1 MGTKKKWKVKPKI
14 VNWIFRFMSF
24 VLFCYILGM
33 LFFPDTMI
41 NLTGFQF
48 YTVLSG
54 SMETKIPTYSL
65 VLSKNIKSDDELVP
79 GTIITFHANRLGEDT
94 VLTHT
99 LAKTEVESDG
109 RVRYYT
115 HAYAYE
121 GLDEYHT
128 YRQDIVGIYVMHVPF
143 LGKIVLFLQSQYAWF
158 IIPIVVVILFLSWI
172 VELLMERNELIG
184 KRNADKLTSDL
195 KEIEQAEFSFDS
207 TTIQNSFLV
216 VKGLVI
222 YNGQWQTPIAR
233 IDFMNEKYEILDTAL
248 LYLRP
253 KKSKLEHKLK
263 WVAVVK
269 YDKKIKYQDAHLYS
283 LDYPLS
289 ENEKKQ
295 LKKKIK
301 KENRMLKKSKPKA
314 V

>member
-1 MGTKKKWKVKPKI
+1 MGTKKKWRVRPKI
-14 VNWIFRFMSF
+14 VNWVFRFISF

-54 SMETKIPTYSL
+54 SMEPKIPTYSL
-65 VLSKNIKSDDELVP
+65 VLSKSIKSDDELVP

-115 HAYAYE
+115 QAYAYE

-143 LGKIVLFLQSQYAWF
+143 VGKIVMFFQSPYAWF
-158 IIPIVVVILFLSWI
+158 TVLIVVGILLLSWI
-172 VELLMERNELIG
+172 VQLLIDRNELIG
-184 KRNADKLTSDL
+184 KRNADKLTGDL
-195 KEIEQAEFSFDS
+195 KEIEQAEFVFDS
-207 TTIQNSFLV
+207 TTIQNSYLV
-216 VKGLVI
+216 VKGLVV
-222 YNGQWQTPIAR
+222 YQGQWQTPIAR

-253 KKSKLEHKLK
+253 KKSKVDHKLK
-263 WVAVVK
+263 WVAIVK

-283 LDYPLS
+283 LDYPLT
-289 ENEKKQ
+289 ELEKKR
-295 LKKKIK
+295 LKKTIK
-301 KENRMLKKSKPKA
+301 KNNRKLKKAKQRA

>member
-1 MGTKKKWKVKPKI
+1 MGTKKKWRVKPKI
-14 VNWIFRFMSF
+14 INWIFRLISF

-54 SMETKIPTYSL
+54 SMEPKIPTYSL

-99 LAKTEVESDG
+99 LAKTEEESDG
-109 RVRYYT
+109 RIRYYT
-115 HAYAYE
+115 QAYAYE

-143 LGKIVLFLQSQYAWF
+143 VGKIVLFFQSPYAWF
-158 IIPIVVVILFLSWI
+158 TVLIVVGILLLSWI
-172 VELLMERNELIG
+172 VQLLIDRNELIG
-184 KRNADKLTSDL
+184 KRNADKLTGDL
-195 KEIEQAEFSFDS
+195 KEIEQAEFVFDS
-207 TTIQNSFLV
+207 TTIQNSYLV
-216 VKGLVI
+216 VKGLVV
-222 YNGQWQTPIAR
+222 YQGQWQTPIAR

-253 KKSKLEHKLK
+253 KKSKMDHKLK
-263 WVAVVK
+263 WVAIVK

-283 LDYPLS
+283 LDYPLT
-289 ENEKKQ
+289 ELEKKR
-295 LKKKIK
+295 LKKTIK
-301 KENRMLKKSKPKA
+301 KNNRKLKKAKQRA

>member
-1 MGTKKKWKVKPKI
+1 MGTKKKWRVKPKI
-14 VNWIFRFMSF
+14 INWIFRLISF

-54 SMETKIPTYSL
+54 SMEPKIPTYSL
-65 VLSKNIKSDDELVP
+65 VLSKSIKSDDELVP

-115 HAYAYE
+115 QAYAYE

-143 LGKIVLFLQSQYAWF
+143 LGKIAFFFQSPYAWF
-158 IIPIVVVILFLSWI
+158 MILIVVVILFLSWI
-172 VELLMERNELIG
+172 VELLMERNELVG
-184 KRNADKLTSDL
+184 KKSADKLTGDL
-195 KEIEQAEFSFDS
+195 KEIEQAEFVFDS
-207 TTIQNSFLV
+207 TTIQNSYLV
-216 VKGLVI
+216 VKGLVV
-222 YNGQWQTPIAR
+222 YQGQWQTPLAR

-253 KKSKLEHKLK
+253 KKSKMDHKLK
-263 WVAVVK
+263 WVAIVK

-283 LDYPLS
+283 LDYPLT
-289 ENEKKQ
+289 ELEKKR
-295 LKKKIK
+295 LKKTIK
-301 KENRMLKKSKPKA
+301 KNNRKLKKAKQRA

>member
-1 MGTKKKWKVKPKI
+1 MGTKKKWRVRPKI
-14 VNWIFRFMSF
+14 VNWVFRFISF

-54 SMETKIPTYSL
+54 SMEPKIPTYSL
-65 VLSKNIKSDDELVP
+65 ALSKSIKSDDELVP

-115 HAYAYE
+115 QAYAYE

-143 LGKIVLFLQSQYAWF
+143 VGKIVMFFQSPYAWF
-158 IIPIVVVILFLSWI
+158 TVLIVVGILLLSWI
-172 VELLMERNELIG
+172 VQLLIDRNELIG
-184 KRNADKLTSDL
+184 KRNADKLTGDL
-195 KEIEQAEFSFDS
+195 KEIEQAEFVFDS
-207 TTIQNSFLV
+207 TTIQNSYLV
-216 VKGLVI
+216 VKGLVV
-222 YNGQWQTPIAR
+222 YQGQWQTPIAR

-253 KKSKLEHKLK
+253 KKSKMDHKLK
-263 WVAVVK
+263 WVAIVK

-283 LDYPLS
+283 LDYPLT
-289 ENEKKQ
+289 ELEKKR
-295 LKKKIK
+295 LKKTIK
-301 KENRMLKKSKPKA
+301 KNNRKLKKAKQRA

>member
-1 MGTKKKWKVKPKI
+1 
-14 VNWIFRFMSF
+14 
-24 VLFCYILGM
+24 
-33 LFFPDTMI
+33 MI

-54 SMETKIPTYSL
+54 SMEPKIPTYSL

-99 LAKTEVESDG
+99 LAKIRSRIGWPGYGIIRRLMLTKVWMNIIHTG
-109 RVRYYT
+109 RISSASMSCT
-115 HAYAYE
+115 
-121 GLDEYHT
+121 
-128 YRQDIVGIYVMHVPF
+128 F
-143 LGKIVLFLQSQYAWF
+143 LSGKIVLFLQSQYAWF

-195 KEIEQAEFSFDS
+195 KEIEQAEFTFDS

-233 IDFMNEKYEILDTAL
+233 STL
-248 LYLRP
+248 
-253 KKSKLEHKLK
+253 
-263 WVAVVK
+263 
-269 YDKKIKYQDAHLYS
+269 
-283 LDYPLS
+283 
-289 ENEKKQ
+289 
-295 LKKKIK
+295 
-301 KENRMLKKSKPKA
+301 
-314 V
+314 

>member
-1 MGTKKKWKVKPKI
+1 MDIPI
-14 VNWIFRFMSF
+14 YIFCF
-24 VLFCYILGM
+24 VLLYLG
-33 LFFPDTMI
+33 
-41 NLTGFQF
+41 NV
-48 YTVLSG
+48 VLSRYHDQTNRFSILYG
-54 SMETKIPTYSL
+54 IERKYGTEDSTYSL
-65 VLSKNIKSDDELVP
+65 VLSKNIQSDDELVP

-115 HAYAYE
+115 QAYAYE

-195 KEIEQAEFSFDS
+195 KEIEQAEFTFDS

-216 VKGLVI
+216 VKGLVV
-222 YNGQWQTPIAR
+222 YSGQWQTPIAR

-248 LYLRP
+248 LCCCGRRNP
-253 KKSKLEHKLK
+253 S
-263 WVAVVK
+263 W
-269 YDKKIKYQDAHLYS
+269 S
-283 LDYPLS
+283 TS
-289 ENEKKQ
+289 
-295 LKKKIK
+295 
-301 KENRMLKKSKPKA
+301 
-314 V
+314 

>member
-1 MGTKKKWKVKPKI
+1 MGTKKKWRVKPKI
-14 VNWIFRFMSF
+14 INWIFRLISF

-54 SMETKIPTYSL
+54 SMEPKIPTYSL

-99 LAKTEVESDG
+99 LAKTEEESDG
-109 RVRYYT
+109 RIRYYT
-115 HAYAYE
+115 QAYAYE

-143 LGKIVLFLQSQYAWF
+143 LGKIAFFFQSPYAWF
-158 IIPIVVVILFLSWI
+158 MILIVVGILILSWI
-172 VELLMERNELIG
+172 VQLLIDRNELIG
-184 KRNADKLTSDL
+184 KRNADKLTGDL
-195 KEIEQAEFSFDS
+195 KEIEQAEFVFDS
-207 TTIQNSFLV
+207 TTIQNSYLV
-216 VKGLVI
+216 VKGLVV
-222 YNGQWQTPIAR
+222 YQGQWQTPIAR

-253 KKSKLEHKLK
+253 KKSKMDHKLK
-263 WVAVVK
+263 WVAIVK
-269 YDKKIKYQDAHLYS
+269 HDKKIKYQDAHLYS
-283 LDYPLS
+283 LDYPLT
-289 ENEKKQ
+289 ELEKKR
-295 LKKKIK
+295 LKKTIK
-301 KENRMLKKSKPKA
+301 KNNRKLKKAKQRA

>member
-1 MGTKKKWKVKPKI
+1 MGTKKKLKVKPKI
-14 VNWIFRFMSF
+14 VNWVFRFISF
-24 VLFCYILGM
+24 VLSCYILGM

-48 YTVLSG
+48 YTVLTG
-54 SMETKIPTYSL
+54 SMEPIIPTYSL
-65 VLSKNIKSDDELVP
+65 VLSKKINSDDELVP
-79 GTIITFHANRLGEDT
+79 GKIITFHANRLGEDI

-99 LAKTEVESDG
+99 LAKTEMQDNG
-109 RVRYYT
+109 RLRYFT
-115 HAYAYE
+115 QAYAYE
-121 GLDEYHT
+121 GLDDYET

-195 KEIEQAEFSFDS
+195 KEIEQAEFSFES

>member
-1 MGTKKKWKVKPKI
+1 MGTKKKWRVKPTI
-14 VNWIFRFMSF
+14 VNWVFRIISF

-33 LFFPDTMI
+33 LFFPETMI

-54 SMETKIPTYSL
+54 SMEPKIPTYSL
-65 VLSKNIKSDDELVP
+65 VLSKSIKSDDELVP

-109 RVRYYT
+109 RVCYYT
-115 HAYAYE
+115 QAYAYE

-143 LGKIVLFLQSQYAWF
+143 IGKLVMFFQSPYAWF
-158 IIPIVVVILFLSWI
+158 TVLIVVGILLLSWI
-172 VELLMERNELIG
+172 VQLLIDRNELIG
-184 KRNADKLTSDL
+184 KRNADKLTGDL
-195 KEIEQAEFSFDS
+195 KEIEQAEFVFDS
-207 TTIQNSFLV
+207 TTIQNSYLV
-216 VKGLVI
+216 VKGLVV
-222 YNGQWQTPIAR
+222 YQGQWQTPLAR

-253 KKSKLEHKLK
+253 KKSKMDHKLK
-263 WVAVVK
+263 WVAIVK

-283 LDYPLS
+283 LDYPLT
-289 ENEKKQ
+289 ELEKKR
-295 LKKKIK
+295 LKKTIK
-301 KENRMLKKSKPKA
+301 KNNRKLKKAKQRA

>member
-14 VNWIFRFMSF
+14 VNWIFRFISF
-24 VLFCYILGM
+24 ILFCYILGM

-41 NLTGFQF
+41 KLTGFQF

-54 SMETKIPTYSL
+54 SMEPKIPTYSL

-115 HAYAYE
+115 QAYAYE

-143 LGKIVLFLQSQYAWF
+143 LGKIVLFLHC
-158 IIPIVVVILFLSWI
+158 
-172 VELLMERNELIG
+172 LLY
-184 KRNADKLTSDL
+184 TSDIADHHMHS
-195 KEIEQAEFSFDS
+195 EFFMMDQATADRLNQAKAEGRRIIAVGTTSCRTLEAIMSKYGEFRECHEDTDIFIFPGYSFQAIDGLITNFHLPKSTLVMLVSAFATKDQIMTAYQAAIDEKYRFFSFGDS
-207 TTIQNSFLV
+207 MFI
-216 VKGLVI
+216 
-222 YNGQWQTPIAR
+222 
-233 IDFMNEKYEILDTAL
+233 E
-248 LYLRP
+248 
-253 KKSKLEHKLK
+253 
-263 WVAVVK
+263 
-269 YDKKIKYQDAHLYS
+269 
-283 LDYPLS
+283 
-289 ENEKKQ
+289 
-295 LKKKIK
+295 
-301 KENRMLKKSKPKA
+301 
-314 V
+314 

>member
-1 MGTKKKWKVKPKI
+1 MGKKKKWRVRPKI
-14 VNWIFRFMSF
+14 VNWVFRFISF

-54 SMETKIPTYSL
+54 SMEPKIPTYSL
-65 VLSKNIKSDDELVP
+65 VLSKSIKSDDELVP

-115 HAYAYE
+115 QAYAYE

-143 LGKIVLFLQSQYAWF
+143 VGKIVMFFQSPYAWF
-158 IIPIVVVILFLSWI
+158 TVLIVVGILLLSWI
-172 VELLMERNELIG
+172 VQLLIDRNELIG
-184 KRNADKLTSDL
+184 KRNADKLTGDL
-195 KEIEQAEFSFDS
+195 KEIEQAEFVFDS
-207 TTIQNSFLV
+207 TTIQNSYLV
-216 VKGLVI
+216 VKGLVV
-222 YNGQWQTPIAR
+222 YQGQWQTPIAR

-253 KKSKLEHKLK
+253 KKSKMDHKLK
-263 WVAVVK
+263 WVAIVK

-283 LDYPLS
+283 LDYPLT
-289 ENEKKQ
+289 ELEKKR
-295 LKKKIK
+295 LKKTIK
-301 KENRMLKKSKPKA
+301 KNNRKLKKAKQRA

>member
-1 MGTKKKWKVKPKI
+1 MGTKKKWRVKPTI
-14 VNWIFRFMSF
+14 VNWVFRFISF
-24 VLFCYILGM
+24 VLFCYIIGM

-54 SMETKIPTYSL
+54 SMEPKIPTYSL
-65 VLSKNIKSDDELVP
+65 VLSKSIKSDDELVS

-115 HAYAYE
+115 QAYAYE

-143 LGKIVLFLQSQYAWF
+143 VGKIVLFFQSPYAWF
-158 IIPIVVVILFLSWI
+158 TVLIVVGILLLSWI
-172 VELLMERNELIG
+172 VQLLIDRNELIG
-184 KRNADKLTSDL
+184 KRNADKLTGDL
-195 KEIEQAEFSFDS
+195 KEIEQAEFVFDS
-207 TTIQNSFLV
+207 TTIQNSYLV
-216 VKGLVI
+216 VKGLVV
-222 YNGQWQTPIAR
+222 YQGQWQTPLAR

-253 KKSKLEHKLK
+253 KKSKMDHKLK
-263 WVAVVK
+263 WVAIVK

-283 LDYPLS
+283 LDYPLT
-289 ENEKKQ
+289 ELEKKR
-295 LKKKIK
+295 LKKTIK
-301 KENRMLKKSKPKA
+301 KNNRKLKKAKQRA

>member
-1 MGTKKKWKVKPKI
+1 MGTKKKWRVKPKI
-14 VNWIFRFMSF
+14 INWIFRLISF

-54 SMETKIPTYSL
+54 SMEPKIPTYSL
-65 VLSKNIKSDDELVP
+65 VLSKSIKSDDELVP

-115 HAYAYE
+115 QAYAYE

-143 LGKIVLFLQSQYAWF
+143 LGKIAFFFQSPYAWF
-158 IIPIVVVILFLSWI
+158 MILIVVVILFLSWI
-172 VELLMERNELIG
+172 VELLMERNELVG
-184 KRNADKLTSDL
+184 KKSADKLTGDL
-195 KEIEQAEFSFDS
+195 KEIEQAEFVFDS
-207 TTIQNSFLV
+207 TTIQNSSLV
-216 VKGLVI
+216 VKGLVV
-222 YNGQWQTPIAR
+222 YQGQWQTPLAR

-253 KKSKLEHKLK
+253 KKSKMDHKLK
-263 WVAVVK
+263 WVAIVK

-283 LDYPLS
+283 LDYPLT
-289 ENEKKQ
+289 ELEKKR
-295 LKKKIK
+295 LKKTIK
-301 KENRMLKKSKPKA
+301 KNNRKLKKAKHRA

>member
-1 MGTKKKWKVKPKI
+1 MGTKKKWRVKPRI
-14 VNWIFRFMSF
+14 INWVFRFISF

-54 SMETKIPTYSL
+54 SMEPKIPTYSL
-65 VLSKNIKSDDELVP
+65 VLSKSIKSDDELVP

-115 HAYAYE
+115 QAYAYE

-143 LGKIVLFLQSQYAWF
+143 VGKIVMFFQSPYAWF
-158 IIPIVVVILFLSWI
+158 TVLIVVGILLLSWI
-172 VELLMERNELIG
+172 VQLLIDRNELIG
-184 KRNADKLTSDL
+184 KRNADKLTGDL
-195 KEIEQAEFSFDS
+195 KEIEQAEFVFDS
-207 TTIQNSFLV
+207 TTIQNSYLV
-216 VKGLVI
+216 VKGLVV
-222 YNGQWQTPIAR
+222 YQGQWQTPIAR

-253 KKSKLEHKLK
+253 KKSKMDHKLK
-263 WVAVVK
+263 WVAIVK

-283 LDYPLS
+283 LDYPLT
-289 ENEKKQ
+289 ELEKKR
-295 LKKKIK
+295 LKKTIK
-301 KENRMLKKSKPKA
+301 KNNRKLKKAKQRA

>member
-1 MGTKKKWKVKPKI
+1 MGTKKKWRVKPTI
-14 VNWIFRFMSF
+14 VNWVFRFISF

-54 SMETKIPTYSL
+54 SMEPKIPTYSL
-65 VLSKNIKSDDELVP
+65 VLSKSIKSDDELVP
-79 GTIITFHANRLGEDT
+79 GTIIIFHANRLGEDT

-115 HAYAYE
+115 QAYAYE

-143 LGKIVLFLQSQYAWF
+143 VGKIVLFFQSPYAWF
-158 IIPIVVVILFLSWI
+158 TVLIVVGILLLSWI
-172 VELLMERNELIG
+172 VQLLIDRNELIG
-184 KRNADKLTSDL
+184 KRNADKLTGDL
-195 KEIEQAEFSFDS
+195 KEIEQAEFVFDS
-207 TTIQNSFLV
+207 TTIQNSYLV
-216 VKGLVI
+216 VKGLVV
-222 YNGQWQTPIAR
+222 YQGQWQTPIAR

-253 KKSKLEHKLK
+253 KKSKMDHKLK
-263 WVAVVK
+263 WVAIVK

-283 LDYPLS
+283 LDYPLT
-289 ENEKKQ
+289 ELEKKR
-295 LKKKIK
+295 LKKTIK
-301 KENRMLKKSKPKA
+301 KNNRKLKKAKQRA

>member
-1 MGTKKKWKVKPKI
+1 MGTKKKWRVRPKI
-14 VNWIFRFMSF
+14 VNWVFRFISF

-54 SMETKIPTYSL
+54 SMEPKIPTYSL
-65 VLSKNIKSDDELVP
+65 VLSKSIKSDDELVP

-115 HAYAYE
+115 QAYAYE

-143 LGKIVLFLQSQYAWF
+143 IGKLVMFFQSPYAWF
-158 IIPIVVVILFLSWI
+158 TVLIVVGILFLSWI
-172 VELLMERNELIG
+172 VELLMERNELVG
-184 KRNADKLTSDL
+184 KKSADKLTGDL
-195 KEIEQAEFSFDS
+195 KEIEQAEFVFDS
-207 TTIQNSFLV
+207 TTIQNSYLV
-216 VKGLVI
+216 VKGLVV
-222 YNGQWQTPIAR
+222 YQGQWQTPIAR

-253 KKSKLEHKLK
+253 KKSKMDHKLK
-263 WVAVVK
+263 WVAIVK

-283 LDYPLS
+283 LDYPLT
-289 ENEKKQ
+289 ELEKKR
-295 LKKKIK
+295 LKKTIK
-301 KENRMLKKSKPKA
+301 KNNRKLKKAKQRA

>member
-1 MGTKKKWKVKPKI
+1 MGTKKKWRVKPRI
-14 VNWIFRFMSF
+14 INWVFRFISF

-54 SMETKIPTYSL
+54 SMEPKIPTYSL
-65 VLSKNIKSDDELVP
+65 VLSKSIKSDDELVP

-115 HAYAYE
+115 QAYAYE

-143 LGKIVLFLQSQYAWF
+143 VGKIVMFFQSPYAWF
-158 IIPIVVVILFLSWI
+158 TVLIVVGILLLSWI
-172 VELLMERNELIG
+172 VQLLIDRNELIG
-184 KRNADKLTSDL
+184 KRNADKLTGDL
-195 KEIEQAEFSFDS
+195 KEIEQAEFVFDS
-207 TTIQNSFLV
+207 TTIQNSYLV

-222 YNGQWQTPIAR
+222 YQGQWQTPIAR

-253 KKSKLEHKLK
+253 KKSKMDHKLK
-263 WVAVVK
+263 WVAIVK

-283 LDYPLS
+283 LDYPLT
-289 ENEKKQ
+289 ELEKKR
-295 LKKKIK
+295 LKKTIK
-301 KENRMLKKSKPKA
+301 KNNRKLKKAKQRA

>member
-1 MGTKKKWKVKPKI
+1 MGTKKKWRVRPKI
-14 VNWIFRFMSF
+14 VNWVFRFISF

-54 SMETKIPTYSL
+54 SMEPKIPTYSL
-65 VLSKNIKSDDELVP
+65 VLSKSIKSDDELVP

-115 HAYAYE
+115 QAYAYE

-143 LGKIVLFLQSQYAWF
+143 VGKIVMFFQSPYAWF
-158 IIPIVVVILFLSWI
+158 TVLIVVGILLLSWI
-172 VELLMERNELIG
+172 VQLLIDRNELIG
-184 KRNADKLTSDL
+184 KRNADKLTGDL
-195 KEIEQAEFSFDS
+195 KEIEQAEFVFDS
-207 TTIQNSFLV
+207 TTIQNSYLV
-216 VKGLVI
+216 VKGLVV
-222 YNGQWQTPIAR
+222 YQGQWQTPIAR

-253 KKSKLEHKLK
+253 KKSKMDHKLK
-263 WVAVVK
+263 WVAIVK

-283 LDYPLS
+283 LDYPLT
-289 ENEKKQ
+289 ELEKKR
-295 LKKKIK
+295 LKKTIK
-301 KENRMLKKSKPKA
+301 KNNRKLKKAKQRA

>member
-1 MGTKKKWKVKPKI
+1 MGTKKKWRVRPKI
-14 VNWIFRFMSF
+14 VNWVFRFISF

-54 SMETKIPTYSL
+54 SMEPKIPTYSL
-65 VLSKNIKSDDELVP
+65 VLSKSIKSDDELVP

-115 HAYAYE
+115 QAYAYE

-143 LGKIVLFLQSQYAWF
+143 VGKIVMFFQSPYAWF
-158 IIPIVVVILFLSWI
+158 TVLIVVGILLLSWI
-172 VELLMERNELIG
+172 VQLLIDRNELIG
-184 KRNADKLTSDL
+184 KRNADKLIGDL
-195 KEIEQAEFSFDS
+195 KEIEQAEFVFDS
-207 TTIQNSFLV
+207 TTIQNSYLV
-216 VKGLVI
+216 VKGLVV
-222 YNGQWQTPIAR
+222 YQGQWQTPIAR

-253 KKSKLEHKLK
+253 KKSKMDHKLK
-263 WVAVVK
+263 WVAIVK

-283 LDYPLS
+283 LDYPLT
-289 ENEKKQ
+289 ELEKKR
-295 LKKKIK
+295 LKKTIK
-301 KENRMLKKSKPKA
+301 KNNRKLKKAKQRA

>member
-1 MGTKKKWKVKPKI
+1 MGTKKKWRVKPTI
-14 VNWIFRFMSF
+14 VNWVFRLFSF

-54 SMETKIPTYSL
+54 SMEPKIPTYSL
-65 VLSKNIKSDDELVP
+65 VLSKSIKSDDELVP

-115 HAYAYE
+115 QAYAYE

-143 LGKIVLFLQSQYAWF
+143 VGKIVLFFQSPYAWF
-158 IIPIVVVILFLSWI
+158 TVLIVVGILLLSWI
-172 VELLMERNELIG
+172 VQLLIDRNELIG
-184 KRNADKLTSDL
+184 KRNADKLTGDL
-195 KEIEQAEFSFDS
+195 KEIEQAEFVFDS
-207 TTIQNSFLV
+207 TTIQNSYLV
-216 VKGLVI
+216 VKGLVV
-222 YNGQWQTPIAR
+222 YQGQWQTPIAR

-253 KKSKLEHKLK
+253 KKSKMDHKLK
-263 WVAVVK
+263 WVAIVK

-283 LDYPLS
+283 LDYPLT
-289 ENEKKQ
+289 ELEKKR
-295 LKKKIK
+295 LKKTIK
-301 KENRMLKKSKPKA
+301 KNNRKLKKAKQRA

>member
-1 MGTKKKWKVKPKI
+1 MGTKKKWRVKPKI
-14 VNWIFRFMSF
+14 INWIFRLISF

-54 SMETKIPTYSL
+54 SMEPKIPTYSL

-99 LAKTEVESDG
+99 LAKTEEESDG
-109 RVRYYT
+109 RIRYYT
-115 HAYAYE
+115 QAYAYD

-143 LGKIVLFLQSQYAWF
+143 VGKIVLFFQSPYAWF
-158 IIPIVVVILFLSWI
+158 TVLIIVGILLLSWI
-172 VELLMERNELIG
+172 VQLLIDRNELIG
-184 KRNADKLTSDL
+184 KRNADKLTGDL
-195 KEIEQAEFSFDS
+195 KEIEQAEFIFDS
-207 TTIQNSFLV
+207 TTIQNSYLV
-216 VKGLVI
+216 VKGLVV
-222 YNGQWQTPIAR
+222 YQGQWQTPIAR

-253 KKSKLEHKLK
+253 KKSKMDHKLK
-263 WVAVVK
+263 WVAIVK

-283 LDYPLS
+283 LDYPLT
-289 ENEKKQ
+289 ELEKKR
-295 LKKKIK
+295 LKKTIK
-301 KENRMLKKSKPKA
+301 KNNRKLKKAKQRA